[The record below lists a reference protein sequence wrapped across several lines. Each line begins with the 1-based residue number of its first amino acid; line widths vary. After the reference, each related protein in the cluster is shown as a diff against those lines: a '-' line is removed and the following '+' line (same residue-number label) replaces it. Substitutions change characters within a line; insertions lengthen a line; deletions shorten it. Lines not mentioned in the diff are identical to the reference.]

1 MGNKDLS
8 RCSGF
13 EWDKWNAEK
22 IWQKHRVSPFECEQ
36 MFFNRPLIA
45 DIDEAHSQKESRF
58 YVLGKTDSERKLFA
72 VFTIRKNLIRPISA
86 RDMSRQEREVYDN
99 HEEQNP

>member
-1 MGNKDLS
+1 MNNSGLS
-8 RCSGF
+8 GCSGF

-22 IWQKHRVSPFECEQ
+22 IWQKHKVTPFEYEQ
-36 MFFNRPLIA
+36 IFFNRPLVV
-45 DIDEAHSQKESRF
+45 DVDEAHSQKETRF
-58 YVLGKTDSERKLFA
+58 YVLGQTDMERKLFA

-86 RDMSRQEREVYDN
+86 RDMSRQEREVYGN

>member
-1 MGNKDLS
+1 MDNKELAK
-8 RCSGF
+8 CSGF

-22 IWQKHRVSPFECEQ
+22 IWQKHKVSPFECEQ

-45 DIDEAHSQKESRF
+45 GVDEAHSQEEPRF
-58 YVLGKTDSERKLFA
+58 YVLGQTDMERKLFA